1 MWDPFVCLAGVS
13 ESCLYAG
20 QLVSCPLWV
29 IMGGPVGML
38 PALGGAASGAS
49 GHPFMLRRLSAVCG
63 LVFCWFSWA
72 ACWTFRFGAA
82 TLDRT
87 HPNTNTQWGGPTL
100 AVLHQAYPIHFVNDN
115 LI

>member
-1 MWDPFVCLAGVS
+1 MS

-63 LVFCWFSWA
+63 LVFC
-72 ACWTFRFGAA
+72 
-82 TLDRT
+82 
-87 HPNTNTQWGGPTL
+87 
-100 AVLHQAYPIHFVNDN
+100 
-115 LI
+115 